1 MLPND
6 LRALARIAP
15 IDQNFAD
22 ISSMR
27 DSDQMGGQ
35 SGGRRGSRKS
45 RKSSK
50 SRKSRKNRKSRKSR
64 KSSKSSNSRK
74 SRKSS
79 KSRKNRRQSGG
90 RHMLHEG
97 SPLNSPNMLLS
108 KSDAA
113 TAGTA
118 DFNSNRL
125 N

>member
-1 MLPND
+1 MFGNVYNANNLKNKF
-6 LRALARIAP
+6 LTRNKNGAGC
-15 IDQNFAD
+15 QGYV
-22 ISSMR
+22 
-27 DSDQMGGQ
+27 GG
-35 SGGRRGSRKS
+35 G
-45 RKSSK
+45 
-50 SRKSRKNRKSRKSR
+50 RKSRKSR
-64 KSSKSSNSRK
+64 
-74 SRKSS
+74 